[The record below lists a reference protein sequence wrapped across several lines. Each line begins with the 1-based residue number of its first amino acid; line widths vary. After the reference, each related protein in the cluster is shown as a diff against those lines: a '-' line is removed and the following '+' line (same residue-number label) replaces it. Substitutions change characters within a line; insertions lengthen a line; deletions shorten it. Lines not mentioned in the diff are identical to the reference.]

1 VSRYRIAVNVE
12 WTSKCNARCIMCP
25 REAIA
30 RPGTMSRETFQR
42 VLDRM
47 FPQDVFRAVIAGYGE
62 PTTHPKFEEFIHMI
76 KSARVPVDMV
86 SNGEQLNRS
95 RLKLMDGI
103 LNMLIISFSSVEPQ
117 VYKRVHVNLKHH
129 RVMENIVLAG
139 KTLKKTKLAISL
151 TPMAECIETL
161 PQTIGWLRSNGIN
174 HLTMSPSLYDRAG
187 SLHLTDPASRNLRQV
202 IRSFGL
208 HSQEFDFIPG
218 VSDIFR
224 QWLANRFKCI
234 PRNTDLLV
242 SAEGMYLHCFNDI
255 RRCHPLASVH
265 EKSVRA
271 VIHLREALPADSD
284 LCSGCNIRERYGPGE
299 IMGTAWNYA
308 RSRLVN

>member
-1 VSRYRIAVNVE
+1 
-12 WTSKCNARCIMCP
+12 MCP

-30 RPGTMSRETFQR
+30 RPGTMSRETFQK
-42 VLDRM
+42 VLERM
-47 FPQDVFRAVIAGYGE
+47 SPQDVFRAVIAGYGE

-86 SNGEQLNRS
+86 SNGEQLNRG

-117 VYKRVHVNLKHH
+117 VYNHVHVNLKHH

-139 KTLKKTKLAISL
+139 KILKKTKLAISL

-218 VSDIFR
+218 ISDIFG

-242 SAEGMYLHCFNDI
+242 SAEGMYLYCFNDI

-265 EKSVRA
+265 EKSVRGA
-271 VIHLREALPADSD
+271 IHLREALPADSD
-284 LCSGCNIRERYGPGE
+284 MCSGCNIRERYGPGE
-299 IMGTAWNYA
+299 IMGIAWNYA